1 MQTKNLKSGA
11 QSLKT
16 HDSYHSTFFL
26 SVPLLANH
34 QQKHTKKDI
43 TLKHKQ
49 RGKNQLL
56 LLVYFII
63 LTSGLKGQ

>member
-1 MQTKNLKSGA
+1 MQTKNLKSWA

-26 SVPLLANH
+26 GVPLLANH

-49 RGKNQLL
+49 RGKNQEDNYYCL
-56 LLVYFII
+56 FIS
-63 LTSGLKGQ
+63 LY